1 MTISMMRAKERIQDM
16 KETGV
21 DANSL
26 GFVATVL
33 RDNEL
38 DDDLHAFYQLVMDYV
53 DEVEKQEAVREKAM
67 RKAEQAQ
74 RKKEQAKEKADEKK
88 KNSL

>member
-1 MTISMMRAKERIQDM
+1 MMARSAVQEM
-16 KETGV
+16 KEEGLSH
-21 DANSL
+21 NSI

-38 DDDLHAFYQLVMDYV
+38 DDDLHAFYQLVMDYSISLEQ
-53 DEVEKQEAVREKAM
+53 EVRDQEKAIK
-67 RKAEQAQ
+67 KAEQAE
-74 RKKEQAKEKADEKK
+74 RAKIRAKERRKEKAEEKK

>member
-1 MTISMMRAKERIQDM
+1 MGENKVTISMMRAKESIQEM
-16 KETGV
+16 KGDGV
-21 DANSL
+21 NANSL

-38 DDDLHAFYQLVMDYV
+38 DDDLHDFYQLVMDYV
-53 DEVEKQEAVREKAM
+53 DEVEKQEAIREKAM

-74 RKKEQAKEKADEKK
+74 RRKEKVEEKK
-88 KNSL
+88 NRP

>member
-1 MTISMMRAKERIQDM
+1 MTISMMRAKEAIQDM
-16 KETGV
+16 KESGV
-21 DANSL
+21 DGNSL

-53 DEVEKQEAVREKAM
+53 DKVEKQEAIREKAM

-74 RKKEQAKEKADEKK
+74 RKKEKTTKKAE
-88 KNSL
+88 

>member
-1 MTISMMRAKERIQDM
+1 MTISMMRAKEAIEEM
-16 KETGV
+16 KENGV
-21 DANSL
+21 DEHSL

-38 DDDLHAFYQLVMDYV
+38 DDNLHAFYQLVLDYV
-53 DEVEKQEAVREKAM
+53 TLQEDKEKEREKAM
-67 RKAEQAQ
+67 RKAEKAAEQK
-74 RKKEQAKEKADEKK
+74 RKREEKK

>member
-1 MTISMMRAKERIQDM
+1 MTISMMRAKETIQDM
-16 KETGV
+16 KESGV

-38 DDDLHAFYQLVMDYV
+38 DDDIHDFYQLVLNYI
-53 DEVEKQEAVREKAM
+53 DEM
-67 RKAEQAQ
+67 
-74 RKKEQAKEKADEKK
+74 EKK
-88 KNSL
+88 NEKNRSN